1 MDKINILG
9 VNVDMAGI
17 EDSVTQIMQFL
28 GEDGMHAVY
37 TPNSEIIMAAYKD
50 SEFCSLLNR
59 ASLLTADGI
68 GVVYASRILKKPLS
82 ERAAGYDIAC
92 RIIEEITKSGHKLFL
107 FGGKPGVADEAKKR
121 LEEKNPGIQIV
132 GTRNGYFD
140 KEETPSI
147 INEINESGADIVFVC
162 LGAPAQEKWI
172 DANKNKLNTKVAM
185 GLGGSLDIFAG
196 RVERSPEI
204 WCKLGLE
211 WLHRLIR
218 EPWRF
223 MRMMALPKF
232 ALTVFFKGK
241 RYKKQ

>member
-9 VNVDMAGI
+9 VNVDMVGI
-17 EDSVTQIMQFL
+17 DDSVKTIMSFFD
-28 GEDGMHAVY
+28 EDRMHSVF
-37 TPNSEIIMAAYKD
+37 TPNSEIIMVAYND
-50 SEFCSLLNR
+50 NDFCNILNK
-59 ASLLTADGI
+59 ADLLTADGI
-68 GVVYASRILKKPLS
+68 GVVYASRILKKPLK

-92 RIIEEITKSGHKLFL
+92 KLIEEISSSGHKLFL
-107 FGGKPGVADEAKKR
+107 FGGKPGIAEDAK
-121 LEEKNPGIQIV
+121 EKLCEKYPSLQIV
-132 GTRNGYFD
+132 GTRNGYF
-140 KEETPSI
+140 KAEETPSI
-147 INEINESGADIVFVC
+147 IDEINQSGADIVFVC

-172 DANKNKLNTKVAM
+172 SANSDKLHTKVAI

-196 RVERSPEI
+196 HVERSPEI

-223 MRMMALPKF
+223 KRMTALPKF

-241 RYKKQ
+241 RYKK

>member
-9 VNVDMAGI
+9 VNVDMVGI
-17 EDSVTQIMQFL
+17 DDSVKKILSFL
-28 GEDGMHAVY
+28 DEDRMHAVF
-37 TPNSEIIMAAYKD
+37 TPNSEIIMVAYND
-50 SEFCSLLNR
+50 SNFCDLLNK
-59 ASLLTADGI
+59 ADLLTADGI
-68 GVVYASRILKKPLS
+68 GVVYASRILKKPLK

-92 RIIEEITKSGHKLFL
+92 RLIEELAKSEHKLFL
-107 FGGKPGVADEAKKR
+107 FGGKPGIAEDAK
-121 LEEKNPGIQIV
+121 EKLCEKYPTLQIV
-132 GTRNGYFD
+132 GTRNGYF
-140 KEETPSI
+140 KPEETPSI
-147 INEINESGADIVFVC
+147 IDEINQSGADIVFVC

-172 DANKNKLNTKVAM
+172 SANRDKLNTKVAM

-196 RVERSPEI
+196 HVERSPEI

-223 MRMMALPKF
+223 KRMTALPKF

-241 RYKKQ
+241 RYKK